1 MRHSIDI
8 QIAAAIS
15 FGLTLALAVL
25 VARTTDSF
33 LETIRHYPWLALVF
47 LSAILAQ
54 VLFWFPGLVGSRDK
68 GAHRE

>member
-15 FGLTLALAVL
+15 FGFTLALA
-25 VARTTDSF
+25 
-33 LETIRHYPWLALVF
+33 TIRHYPWLALVF